1 MRSSLEN
8 LVDGDDNEPVVSFPD
23 SDSPTDELTLDLTT
37 PKLPVS
43 SSELMQLQNG
53 CGTLVDTVKFEE
65 KRMTSASKTKVVTDG
80 FSREQ
85 ASSNSAELKRVQAG
99 DVQYEEKKAAAASM
113 DRMERDGITTEQNA
127 AMMKVSNQFC
137 FLICCGRA
145 ANRGRRRCGG
155 Y

>member
-1 MRSSLEN
+1 M
-8 LVDGDDNEPVVSFPD
+8 DCDDNEPVVSFPD
-23 SDSPTDELTLDLTT
+23 DSPTDELTLDLTSPQMPT
-37 PKLPVS
+37 

-53 CGTLVDTVKFEE
+53 CGSLVDTVKFEE

-113 DRMERDGITTEQNA
+113 DRMERDGIKTEQNA
-127 AMMKVSNQFC
+127 AVMKVSNQC
-137 FLICCGRA
+137 
-145 ANRGRRRCGG
+145 
-155 Y
+155 